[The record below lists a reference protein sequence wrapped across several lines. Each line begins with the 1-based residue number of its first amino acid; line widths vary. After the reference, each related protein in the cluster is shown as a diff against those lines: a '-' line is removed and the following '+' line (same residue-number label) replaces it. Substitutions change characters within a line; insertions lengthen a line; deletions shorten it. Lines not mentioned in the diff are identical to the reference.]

1 MERLVGWLT
10 RRPRFVLAK
19 GYDVRHRPALAPIG
33 ELFARARL
41 IRALCVSTHHPL
53 NNRTYKSLKIMAPST
68 TRFGLR
74 RGPGCLQLS
83 GSVIHLAS
91 ELDWLNE
98 GEKG

>member
-41 IRALCVSTHHPL
+41 IRA
-53 NNRTYKSLKIMAPST
+53 
-68 TRFGLR
+68 
-74 RGPGCLQLS
+74 
-83 GSVIHLAS
+83 
-91 ELDWLNE
+91 
-98 GEKG
+98 